1 MPSRI
6 AVIVNIV
13 AGLDDKQGLAKM
25 LTDTFGSAGIDGR
38 VVIVRSG
45 GQVREAALRAVK
57 ERPQAIVAA
66 GGDGTINAVAATLI
80 GTDISLG
87 ILPLGTLN
95 HFAKD
100 LHIPL
105 EVGAAV
111 RNVIAGHVTRV
122 DVGEVNDRIFLNN
135 SSLGIYPTI
144 VLDRE
149 QQQRLGRGKWTAFI
163 WAVLTVMRRHTFF
176 DVQVAA
182 NSQERSR
189 RTPFVFIGN
198 NEYQMEG
205 FTLGERRSLN
215 AGQLS
220 VYMVNHPRR
229 WGLLR
234 LALRSLFGRLHP
246 SRDFDAFCAAEVD
259 VKTRHK
265 HMRVALDG
273 EVTVMIAPLHY
284 RVHPGALRVI
294 VPESIAS
301 AGG

>member
-6 AVIVNIV
+6 AVIVNLL
-13 AGLDDKQGLAKM
+13 AGADDKQRLAKT

-38 VVIVRSG
+38 VVLVRSG
-45 GQVREAALRAVK
+45 GEVREAALRAVK
-57 ERPQAIVAA
+57 ESPQAIVAA
-66 GGDGTINAVAATLI
+66 GGDGTVNAVAATLV

-105 EVGAAV
+105 DLGAAV
-111 RNVIAGHVTRV
+111 RNVIAGHVIRV

-135 SSLGIYPTI
+135 SSLGIYPSI

-149 QQQRLGRGKWTAFI
+149 QQQRLGRGKWGAFI
-163 WAVLTVMRRHTFF
+163 WAVLTVMHRHSFF
-176 DVQVAA
+176 DVRVAA
-182 NSQERSR
+182 NSQELIR
-189 RTPFVFIGN
+189 RTPFIFIGN
-198 NEYQMEG
+198 NEYQMAG
-205 FTLGERRSLN
+205 FTLGERRSLK

-234 LALRSLFGRLHP
+234 LALRALFGRLHP
-246 SRDFDAFCAAEVD
+246 SKDFDAFCAAEIGVE
-259 VKTRHK
+259 TRHK
-265 HMRVALDG
+265 QMRIALDG
-273 EVTVMIAPLHY
+273 EVTVMITPLRY

-294 VPESIAS
+294 VPQSVAS
-301 AGG
+301 GG